1 MRSSG
6 LIAMR
11 AAWICLAGFVSCP
24 WLLSAHAA
32 DEGKA
37 DVVLRNGK
45 VYTADPA
52 RSIRQAIAFTGNTI
66 VAVGDDDDV
75 APLIGP
81 TTKVVDL
88 GGKLVLPG
96 LIDTHI
102 HPIVGAVNG
111 AKCSLAGVKATIEA
125 LTPVVR
131 ACLDKEQGS
140 DEQWFEAVQL
150 DNYGFSATAKDV
162 DKIEATRPLALWG
175 NDGHT
180 VWVNSRGLE
189 LTGVTAETPDPP
201 GGKIGR
207 DASGAPTGTFADSA
221 TLVVDKMIPAP
232 SLEDRARLTAAE
244 LNKMSAVGIT
254 SLMDAYVT
262 QAEQDVWRRLYETG
276 RLPMRVRMATYLPDP
291 NALLRPASND
301 SDEAVARLVKVSK
314 DRDVDPDFLR
324 AGVIKVF
331 ADGVIE
337 YPTQTAALLSPYLDA
352 KGEPTKKSGTLYFDP
367 ERFARLVQKLD
378 AAGLTVHIHAIGD
391 RAVRASLDAFAA
403 ARAANGDKDNRHQIA
418 HLQLV
423 DPADFPRFKEL
434 GVLADFQLEWG
445 RREPATEGPIEP
457 YLGPERYRYLY
468 PAGSLY
474 RAGATIIGGSDWDIS
489 SYNPFVAFQV
499 GVTRAGGKGQPPLN
513 IDERIPLTTAIDAY
527 TINAAYAMKQDAIT
541 GSLEVGKRADL
552 IVLDRDILSV
562 DPVTIADTKV
572 LATYLDGRLI
582 YSAPAGDAEQH
593 PESEAVGKSWDEREG
608 RMREWLHRD

>member
-1 MRSSG
+1 MISSG
-6 LIAMR
+6 LYTTR
-11 AAWICLAGFVSCP
+11 AACLAFLVALPGTLTV
-24 WLLSAHAA
+24 LAA
-32 DEGKA
+32 DKKPA
-37 DVVLRNGK
+37 DVVLHNGK
-45 VYTADPA
+45 IYTVDPD

-75 APLIGP
+75 RALIGP
-81 TTKVVDL
+81 ATKVVDL
-88 GGKLVLPG
+88 DGKLVLPG

-102 HPIVGAVNG
+102 HPIIGALNG
-111 AKCSLAGVKATIEA
+111 AKCSLSRIKATIEA

-131 ACLDKEQGS
+131 ACLDKAPGA
-140 DEQWFEAVQL
+140 DDQWFEAAQL
-150 DNYGFSATAKDV
+150 DNYGFSATTKDV

-207 DASGAPTGTFADSA
+207 DASGALTGTFADSA
-221 TLVVDKMIPAP
+221 TLIVDKKIPAP
-232 SLEDRARLTAAE
+232 SLEHRAHLTAAE
-244 LNKMSAVGIT
+244 LKKMSAVGIT

-262 QAEQDVWRRLYETG
+262 QAEQDVWRRLYDTG
-276 RLPMRVRMATYLPDP
+276 RLPMRVRMAIYLPDP

-314 DRDVDPDFLR
+314 DGDVDPGVLR

-337 YPTQTAALLSPYLDA
+337 YPAQTAALLSPYLDA

-367 ERFARLVQKLD
+367 ERFARLMQKLD

-403 ARAANGDKDNRHQIA
+403 ARVANGDRDNRHQIA

-489 SYNPFVAFQV
+489 TYNPFVAFQV
-499 GVTRAGGKGQPPLN
+499 GVTRGGGKGQLPLN

-527 TINAAYAMKQDAIT
+527 TIKAAYAMKQDAIT

-572 LATYLDGRLI
+572 LATYFDGRLI
-582 YSAPAGDAEQH
+582 HSAPAGDAEQY
-593 PESEAVGKSWDEREG
+593 PKSD
-608 RMREWLHRD
+608 